1 MDYAILLSFAAYF
14 ICVIVIGLFALRK
27 SKANADFNL
36 ANRSINYW
44 VTGISAHASDMSQWL
59 FMAYPAMIYTQGLMG
74 CWTAIGL
81 SVFMFL
87 NWQFVAPG
95 LRTATEKYNSLTLSS
110 FFEKRFSDRSGT
122 ILYLSAFF
130 TLLFFTFYISANLVG
145 LGRLF
150 NSVLGID
157 YFIGI
162 TLGVIVVFYTLLGGY
177 LSMVWIDFFQGLFL
191 MGVIIAI
198 PLIALWSI
206 GSFEAVVQA
215 ASRNNI
221 PLSLI
226 PSFSLTTIRDII
238 FAVAGWGLGYFGQ
251 PHILTKF
258 MAIDDVREMKKA
270 QYIGLSWMAL
280 SMIGATLVGLV
291 GIASF
296 TQGTLASN
304 ELIFVTMVKS
314 FFSPFIGGF
323 ILCAVIAA
331 AINVIGA
338 QILCS
343 ASIIAED
350 FYKKI
355 IVKNDMQPSAAQQKH
370 ITVVSR
376 LGVVVM
382 CILAYIFAF
391 SNTQPLNDLVFYAW
405 TGLGSSFGPLLL
417 VALHSRVQSAAAA
430 VAGILTG
437 GLTAALWPYLATS
450 VPAMIPAY
458 IFSLTAI
465 FVAEFLW
472 KKMTLQEIVEAART
486 RS

>member
-1 MDYAILLSFAAYF
+1 MDYAILLSFATYF
-14 ICVIVIGLFALRK
+14 ACVIIIGLFALRK
-27 SKANADFNL
+27 SKATTDFNL

-59 FMAYPAMIYTQGLMG
+59 FMAYPAIIYTQGMMG

-81 SVFMFL
+81 TIFMFL

-110 FFEKRFSDRSGT
+110 FFEKRFNDRYGI
-122 ILYLSAFF
+122 ILFLSAFF

-150 NSVLGID
+150 HSVLGID
-157 YFIGI
+157 YYIGI
-162 TLGVIVVFYTLLGGY
+162 TLGIIVVFYTLLGGY

-198 PLIALWSI
+198 PLIVLWSMGGF
-206 GSFEAVVQA
+206 GSVIQA
-215 ASRNNI
+215 AAQNS
-221 PLSLI
+221 LSLSLM
-226 PSFSLTTIRDII
+226 PAFSLTTIKDIV
-238 FAVAGWGLGYFGQ
+238 FAAAGWGLGYFGQ

-270 QYIGLSWMAL
+270 QYIGISWMAL
-280 SMIGATLVGLV
+280 SMFGATLVGLV
-291 GIASF
+291 GIATF
-296 TQGTLASN
+296 AQGSLVSN

-314 FFSPFIGGF
+314 LFSPFIGGF

-331 AINVIGA
+331 AVNVIGA

-343 ASIIAED
+343 TSIIAED

-355 IVKNDMQPSAAQQKH
+355 IVKNDARPTPAQQKH
-370 ITVVSR
+370 ISLVAR
-376 LGVVVM
+376 LGVVGM
-382 CILAYIFAF
+382 CVFAYIFAF
-391 SNTQPLNDLVFYAW
+391 TTTQPLNDLVFYAW

-430 VAGILTG
+430 IAGILVG
-437 GLTAALWPYLATS
+437 GLTAGLLPYVTS
-450 VPAMIPAY
+450 AIPAIIPAY
-458 IFSLTAI
+458 IFSFIAI
-465 FVAEFLW
+465 FVTEYLW
-472 KKMTLQEIVEAART
+472 TKMSLRGTAAKVHT
-486 RS
+486 HS

>member
-1 MDYAILLSFAAYF
+1 
-14 ICVIVIGLFALRK
+14 
-27 SKANADFNL
+27 
-36 ANRSINYW
+36 
-44 VTGISAHASDMSQWL
+44 
-59 FMAYPAMIYTQGLMG
+59 
-74 CWTAIGL
+74 
-81 SVFMFL
+81 
-87 NWQFVAPG
+87 
-95 LRTATEKYNSLTLSS
+95 
-110 FFEKRFSDRSGT
+110 
-122 ILYLSAFF
+122 

-150 NSVLGID
+150 HSILGID
-157 YFIGI
+157 YYIGI
-162 TLGVIVVFYTLLGGY
+162 TLGIIVVFYTLLGGY

-198 PLIALWSI
+198 PLIALWNL
-206 GSFEAVVQA
+206 GSFDAVVLA
-215 ASRNNI
+215 ATRNN
-221 PLSLI
+221 LSLSLM
-226 PSFSLTTIRDII
+226 PSFSFITIKDIV
-238 FAVAGWGLGYFGQ
+238 FAAAGWGLGYFGQ

-270 QYIGLSWMAL
+270 QYIGLSWMVL
-280 SMIGATLVGLV
+280 SMFGATLVGLV

-296 TQGTLASN
+296 AQGTLVSN

-314 FFSPFIGGF
+314 LFSPFVGGF

-355 IVKNDMQPSAAQQKH
+355 VVKTDTHPTIAQQKH
-370 ITVVSR
+370 ISLVAR

-382 CILAYIFAF
+382 CIFAYIYAF
-391 SNTQPLNDLVFYAW
+391 STTQPLNELVFYAW

-430 VAGILTG
+430 IAGILTG
-437 GLTAALWPYLATS
+437 GLTAAFWPYLATS

-465 FVAEFLW
+465 FATEYLW
-472 KKMTLQEIVEAART
+472 KLMTLQETAAKAHT